1 MLSHFSCVQLF
12 VILWTVACQAPL
24 SMGYSG
30 QEYWS
35 GCHFLLQG
43 IWPRDQTSVFCVN
56 CTAGRFF
63 KTEPPGKPI
72 PPMKTCQMHKNRKRK
87 SLKVFI
93 HFSSSLTSCA
103 PVQYPLLGLRLDS
116 RNSLWDSELDP
127 PLSQNSLGLV
137 SKFNSAH
144 FWPVTCLFNSLHLSA
159 CSLFPLRCLTDNCPL
174 LVGTQLIL
182 PQICSVLSN

>member
-1 MLSHFSCVQLF
+1 MDFCNCSRQERRRRNQKKREREGKNKKNSKMVDLNWTLANITLNINELNRLIKFSAL
-12 VILWTVACQAPL
+12 ILLGLKAK
-24 SMGYSG
+24 
-30 QEYWS
+30 
-35 GCHFLLQG
+35 
-43 IWPRDQTSVFCVN
+43 SV
-56 CTAGRFF
+56 TAGHSFPDLLS
-63 KTEPPGKPI
+63 PPDSQDI
-72 PPMKTCQMHKNRKRK
+72 I
-87 SLKVFI
+87 FI